1 MCSPLYP
8 AGNASHHE
16 TYFPPHDVTAGTRI
30 QNQFGA
36 FCAKVLK
43 NEARNICREYAHLHD
58 REKSLDGMTA
68 AELEQTAALDR
79 YFEGE
84 HTFDVLGVP
93 VVVCGDT
100 LAGAL
105 ARLPEGKRAVILLTY
120 FLGMTDR
127 EIGQRLNVVHQT
139 ISKRR
144 LTALKELR
152 GYMTEEGTVWPDEQ
166 RPSRCP

>member
-1 MCSPLYP
+1 MCSPLCP
-8 AGNASHHE
+8 AGNASHRE
-16 TYFPPHDVTAGTRI
+16 TYFPPHDVPAGPRI

-68 AELEQTAALDR
+68 TELEQTATVDR

-84 HTFDVLGVP
+84 HTFDVLGIP

-105 ARLPEGKRAVILLTY
+105 ARLPEAKRTVILLTY

-127 EIGQRLNVVHQT
+127 EIGRRLYVTHQT
-139 ISKRR
+139 VSKRR

>member
-8 AGNASHHE
+8 AGNASHRE
-16 TYFPPHDVTAGTRI
+16 THFLPHDVTAGPRI

-43 NEARNICREYAHLHD
+43 NEARNICREYAHLYD

-68 AELEQTAALDR
+68 AELEQTATMDR

-84 HTFDVLGVP
+84 HIFDVQGIP

-105 ARLPEGKRAVILLTY
+105 ERLPEGKRAVILLTY

-127 EIGQRLNVVHQT
+127 EIGQRLNVTHQT

-152 GYMTEEGTVWPDEQ
+152 RYMTEEGTVWPDEQ

>member
-1 MCSPLYP
+1 MRSPLYP
-8 AGNASHHE
+8 AGNTSHGG
-16 TYFPPHDVTAGTRI
+16 TYFPPHDVPGGPRI

-43 NEARNICREYAHLHD
+43 NEARNICREYAHLYD

-79 YFEGE
+79 YFEDE
-84 HTFDVLGVP
+84 HIFEVLGAP

-127 EIGQRLNVVHQT
+127 EIGRWLNVTHQT
-139 ISKRR
+139 VSKRR
-144 LTALKELR
+144 LMALKELR
-152 GYMTEEGTVWPDEQ
+152 GYMTEEGFT
-166 RPSRCP
+166 